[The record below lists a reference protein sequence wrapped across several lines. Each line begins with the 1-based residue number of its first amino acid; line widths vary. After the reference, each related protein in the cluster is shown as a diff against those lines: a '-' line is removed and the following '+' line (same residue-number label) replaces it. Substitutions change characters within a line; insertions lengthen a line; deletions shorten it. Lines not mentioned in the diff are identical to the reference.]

1 MFNADAGRRRQTYDG
16 GVFEVDWGS
25 VSVIGG
31 LVAGSFGYLSR
42 QMHRVEDKLT
52 VQMGGLENGVNGR
65 MDRLEGRIDRLEEKL
80 NNHVGRLEGKVDKLT
95 ERYIEHL
102 ERRH

>member
-1 MFNADAGRRRQTYDG
+1 M
-16 GVFEVDWGS
+16 DWGS

-31 LVAGSFGYLSR
+31 LVAASFGYLSR
-42 QMHRVEDKLT
+42 QLHRVEDKLT
-52 VQMGGLENGVNGR
+52 TRMDGR
-65 MDRLEGRIDRLEEKL
+65 MDRLEGKL
-80 NNHVGRLEGKVDKLT
+80 DKLT

>member
-1 MFNADAGRRRQTYDG
+1 V

-31 LVAGSFGYLSR
+31 LVAASFGYLSR
-42 QMHRVEDKLT
+42 QIHRLEDKLFAE
-52 VQMGGLENGVNGR
+52 MGGLDTRLGSR
-65 MDRLEGRIDRLEEKL
+65 MDRLEDKL
-80 NNHVGRLEGKVDKLT
+80 DKLT